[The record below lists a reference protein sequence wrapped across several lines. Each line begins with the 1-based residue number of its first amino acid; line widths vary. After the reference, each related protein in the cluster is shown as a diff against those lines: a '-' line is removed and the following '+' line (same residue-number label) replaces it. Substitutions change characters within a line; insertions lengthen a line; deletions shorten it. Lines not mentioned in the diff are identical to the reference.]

1 MAQNLDDVYVT
12 GSPMHR
18 ERMLA
23 RLSDTGAL
31 VFSFTKGELA
41 DLLNGLSGNDDHET
55 YEHARRALKKLSADL
70 QVPPGL

>member
-1 MAQNLDDVYVT
+1 VAQDTDHIYVT

-18 ERMLA
+18 ERMLD

-31 VFSFTKGELA
+31 VFSFTKGELS
-41 DLLNGLSGNDDHET
+41 DLLNGLAGNDDTET